1 MSVVAGEVS
10 LVDRFRELQP
20 EVVASFGG
28 SEFLFARWWEDVS
41 ETDPPDVG
49 LAEDYSTND
58 RWLANRLILPEEIPF
73 LVLPVVRAALRC
85 RAESVFF
92 LERGTFPYLEAARR
106 ILEEVVEERRIRCE
120 PVRIKGL
127 TRESFAVNL
136 LSLLT
141 TDPEDSARLAEPPA
155 APLRARLAAWLR
167 SGDSEARAVAIEA
180 RQLGLD
186 PADLLDA
193 PLEVVLLELSDLG
206 LDDRVRIP
214 NALKSVVFRAGEAM
228 RHAPLTAGALRAH
241 VDESLLRLAHGASGA
256 IDELIGLATLPD
268 GTVSLPLLL
277 DGMNR
282 SVQGLRGSLTHTARP
297 LLNSLLADTR
307 TGTAL
312 FGSDN
317 ALFVDEVSVCGSA
330 CVTLEVLGRAFRP
343 RFRGS
348 FGSIVGMWAHASFLD
363 IAAAS
368 FFTLKPLEDVPFLS
382 PHLFVPVEWNE
393 VRPVRPHRF
402 PSGRA
407 LARRVV
413 RWERRTLAEELE
425 RLGEAEP
432 RAGAEEIRSFRRKL
446 ATALTERLPWQDF
459 PVLRRRAD
467 WNPDLL
473 PALVL
478 YYLGSFES
486 VAGELWYRRDPW
498 LEAGL
503 ERVLGD
509 SGRFQKPFYREMDRL
524 FAFLERE
531 ERNMPHA
538 FAPWRTAW
546 QKRRAGLRRLILE
559 DALQAGRRFRAR
571 MESGMDAISRSRAAV
586 LRFLF
591 ARGSEDREGFPG
603 SSAPCR
609 RPWDETLSPP

>member
-1 MSVVAGEVS
+1 MP
-10 LVDRFRELQP
+10 RREC
-20 EVVASFGG
+20 
-28 SEFLFARWWEDVS
+28 
-41 ETDPPDVG
+41 
-49 LAEDYSTND
+49 
-58 RWLANRLILPEEIPF
+58 
-73 LVLPVVRAALRC
+73 VLPGARHL
-85 RAESVFF
+85 S
-92 LERGTFPYLEAARR
+92 LLGGGTPHSGGGGGGKAHP
-106 ILEEVVEERRIRCE
+106 CE

-167 SGDSEARAVAIEA
+167 SGDSEARAMAIEA

-393 VRPVRPHRF
+393 VRPVRPTVSPAAGPWRDGSSGGRDG
-402 PSGRA
+402 PSQRSWSVLVRPSPGPVPKRSGVPPKAGDGLDRAFA
-407 LARRVV
+407 LAGLPGPAPPRGLEPGPAARTGPLLPRQLRERRRGVWYAVILGWRRVS
-413 RWERRTLAEELE
+413 RGSSGTPAAFRN
-425 RLGEAEP
+425 
-432 RAGAEEIRSFRRKL
+432 RS
-446 ATALTERLPWQDF
+446 TERW
-459 PVLRRRAD
+459 
-467 WNPDLL
+467 
-473 PALVL
+473 
-478 YYLGSFES
+478 
-486 VAGELWYRRDPW
+486 
-498 LEAGL
+498 
-503 ERVLGD
+503 
-509 SGRFQKPFYREMDRL
+509 
-524 FAFLERE
+524 
-531 ERNMPHA
+531 
-538 FAPWRTAW
+538 T
-546 QKRRAGLRRLILE
+546 
-559 DALQAGRRFRAR
+559 
-571 MESGMDAISRSRAAV
+571 
-586 LRFLF
+586 
-591 ARGSEDREGFPG
+591 G
-603 SSAPCR
+603 SSPSSNARSGTCPTR
-609 RPWDETLSPP
+609 SLPGEPPGKNAGPACAG